1 MINCII
7 VEDAPLA
14 IQKLEECIR
23 RTPTLNLLQSF
34 TNGIEAIG
42 FMQRHPVDLVFLD
55 IQMEQFNGL
64 QFLESIHTRPK
75 IIIVSAYNQYAIH
88 GFEHNVSDYL
98 LKPYSFER
106 FLKAVDKVQSEFP
119 SIQPK
124 TYMFVKTEYRMER
137 IDFQDILYIEGM
149 GAYLR
154 IVTRQHK
161 IMTLQSFAQ
170 IEKQLPQ
177 EQFRRVHKSYIV
189 ALDKIK
195 SIERNVIIVDAQRI
209 PIGKSYQN
217 DFFQS
222 ISPVQDDSSITCKII
237 NCFIV

>member
-14 IQKLEECIR
+14 VQKLEECIR

-34 TNGIEAIG
+34 TGGIDAIA
-42 FMQRHPVDLVFLD
+42 FMQQHPVDLVFLD

-64 QFLESIHTRPK
+64 QFLESVRTRPK
-75 IIIVSAYNQYAIH
+75 IIIVSAYSQYAID
-88 GFEHNVSDYL
+88 GFEHSVSDYL

-106 FLKAVDKVQSEFP
+106 FLKAVDKALSELP
-119 SIQPK
+119 AMLPK

-154 IVTRQHK
+154 IVTGQAK

-195 SIERNVIIVDAQRI
+195 SIERNVIIVDTQRI
-209 PIGKSYQN
+209 PIGKSYLD
-217 DFFQS
+217 DFYQS
-222 ISPVQDDSSITCKII
+222 IFPVPHTEMVKTE
-237 NCFIV
+237 

>member
-14 IQKLEECIR
+14 VQKLEEFIR
-23 RTPTLNLLQSF
+23 QAPALNLLQSF
-34 TNGIEAIG
+34 SNGIEAIG
-42 FMQRHPVDLVFLD
+42 FMQQHSVDLVFLD

-64 QFLESIHTRPK
+64 QFLESIRTRPK
-75 IIIVSAYNQYAIH
+75 IVIVSAYSQYAIH
-88 GFEHNVSDYL
+88 GFEHSVSDYL

-106 FLKAVDKVQSEFP
+106 FLKAVDKVQSELP
-119 SIQPK
+119 ATQPK

-154 IVTRQHK
+154 MVTHQAK

-195 SIERNVIIVDAQRI
+195 SIERNVIVVGDQRI
-209 PIGKSYQN
+209 PIGKSYLDGFYRSVFPN
-217 DFFQS
+217 MEHS
-222 ISPVQDDSSITCKII
+222 
-237 NCFIV
+237 